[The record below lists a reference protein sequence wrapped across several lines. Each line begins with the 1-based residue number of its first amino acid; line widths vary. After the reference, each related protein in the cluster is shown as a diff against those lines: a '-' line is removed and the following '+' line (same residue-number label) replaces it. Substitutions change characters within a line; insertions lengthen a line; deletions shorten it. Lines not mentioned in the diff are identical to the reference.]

1 MNYYGIDSASF
12 ISKHRDEG
20 WFSSSSSSLSSS
32 SLSSSSLSSSS
43 LSSSSLSSSSLSSSS
58 LSSDSSYHSSIIFGS
73 EDSWSSSDSE
83 EPPEAANTK
92 KRKRALP
99 TPEVSASV
107 KRARLESK
115 VWNEDWGYGA
125 DFIQWQQ
132 RHSVDGATL
141 DLTNTE
147 TTVAPKDK
155 ESDTEVIDLLE

>member
-1 MNYYGIDSASF
+1 MSN
-12 ISKHRDEG
+12 HRDEG
-20 WFSSSSSSLSSS
+20 WFSSSSSSSSS
-32 SLSSSSLSSSS
+32 FFS
-43 LSSSSLSSSSLSSSS
+43 
-58 LSSDSSYHSSIIFGS
+58 S
-73 EDSWSSSDSE
+73 EDSFWSSSSDSE
-83 EPPEAANTK
+83 EPPTVAANTK
-92 KRKRALP
+92 KRKRALGEETLP
-99 TPEVSASV
+99 RPEISASA